1 MDGQPVSGERTQRV
15 MDPAEPQLM
24 NEDGA
29 VGQKG
34 SKNQESFL
42 ERTVIFL
49 GSVSGAGDKVMTG
62 GVTYT

>member
-34 SKNQESFL
+34 SKNQKTPFWSPL
-42 ERTVIFL
+42 
-49 GSVSGAGDKVMTG
+49 
-62 GVTYT
+62 